1 MKRYRQ
7 QASEFNF
14 KWRQQHPLIGG
25 PQIKCVPQTPPI
37 VPAITIAQEL
47 ENISKLLEL
56 SEGIGLAADTLETM
70 GFILSPTQPVTPG
83 DGKYFP
89 NISLSQN
96 NFLSNEIVT
105 LLKSKQILRFRL
117 NQISSQVIVFFMLV
131 WIKYF
136 MTLCCHHLKS
146 GQFQI

>member
-14 KWRQQHPLIGG
+14 KWRQQHHPLIGG

-37 VPAITIAQEL
+37 IPAITIAQEL

-83 DGKYFP
+83 DGEYFP

-96 NFLSNEIVT
+96 NFLSKGIVT
-105 LLKSKQILRFRL
+105 LL
-117 NQISSQVIVFFMLV
+117 
-131 WIKYF
+131 
-136 MTLCCHHLKS
+136 
-146 GQFQI
+146 

>member
-14 KWRQQHPLIGG
+14 KWRQKHPLIGG

-56 SEGIGLAADTLETM
+56 SEGIGLASDTLETM

-89 NISLSQN
+89 IINLSLN
-96 NFLSNEIVT
+96 NFKWNRNT
-105 LLKSKQILRFRL
+105 SK
-117 NQISSQVIVFFMLV
+117 
-131 WIKYF
+131 IKANF
-136 MTLCCHHLKS
+136 KV
-146 GQFQI
+146 